1 MVEFEKVPYSPDL
14 KMVLIFLVTKGFLK
28 GTMHVQLSNC
38 LTLTW
43 NATSRNGQRQA
54 RWPKCAA
61 TPPPGKLAAQLKSR
75 FGDSCLKLIWTFLE
89 TPGGVIQLQSDLLHT
104 PIWAFS
110 CRDSHFVVPKHW
122 NGDHVGVP
130 KQPFGNWTL
139 FLRASKEGTRPGLY
153 LMHPHKHIIGQW

>member
-1 MVEFEKVPYSPDL
+1 
-14 KMVLIFLVTKGFLK
+14 
-28 GTMHVQLSNC
+28 MHVQLSNC

-43 NATSRNGQRQA
+43 DATSRNGQRQA

-61 TPPPGKLAAQLKSR
+61 TRPPGKLAAQLKSR

-110 CRDSHFVVPKHW
+110 CRNSHFVVPKHW

-130 KQPFGNWTL
+130 KQPCGNWTL

-153 LMHPHKHIIGQW
+153 LMIFLLSLTQINRLRPCRLRIRSSPTLRKSNYLELK